1 MWLRDLPTV
10 SPPFLSVSS
19 RENMMSHVNKTYV
32 ATGVSSGV
40 GAAVAADLTARG
52 ARVIGIDR
60 VEPKSDLAAFHRCD
74 LSDPNQ
80 IDDVIHTLSG
90 PIDGLVNIAGVPGS
104 LPIETVVKV
113 NYLALR
119 RLTEALLPRLN
130 DFGAVVNVAST
141 AGANWRARADL
152 VRSLIAV
159 DGWEAGLKQFLG
171 FGFNS
176 VQAYDVSKE
185 AVIQFSMLVSSRE
198 RHRGVRV
205 NTVSPGAVQTP
216 ILRTFYDT
224 MGADLLTRLRTQ
236 AGGRDA
242 RPEEIAGPVAF
253 LLSRD
258 AQWVNGTDLI
268 ADGGAE
274 VSLTLDGLARPAKS
288 LAF

>member
-1 MWLRDLPTV
+1 MTHLD
-10 SPPFLSVSS
+10 
-19 RENMMSHVNKTYV
+19 KTYV
-32 ATGVSSGV
+32 LTGVSSGV
-40 GAAVAADLTARG
+40 GAALATDLMARG
-52 ARVIGIDR
+52 ARIIGIDR
-60 VEPKSDLAAFHRCD
+60 VEPQAALAAFHRCD
-74 LSDPNQ
+74 LTDPAQ
-80 IDDVIHTLSG
+80 IDATIAAIGG
-90 PIDGLVNIAGVPGS
+90 PLDGLVNIAGVPGS
-104 LPIETVVKV
+104 MPVDMVIKV

-119 RLTEALLPRLN
+119 RLTDALLPRIA
-130 DFGAVVNVAST
+130 DHGAVVNVAST

-159 DGWEAGLKQFLG
+159 DGWEAGLTHFLG
-171 FGFNS
+171 LGFTA

-185 AVIQFSMLVSSRE
+185 AVILYSMLVSSRE
-198 RHRGVRV
+198 RHRGIRV

-216 ILRTFYDT
+216 LLATFYDT

-258 AQWVNGTDLI
+258 AQWVNGVDLI

-274 VSLTLDGLARPAKS
+274 VSLTLEGLASPAKT

>member
-1 MWLRDLPTV
+1 MTH
-10 SPPFLSVSS
+10 SG
-19 RENMMSHVNKTYV
+19 KTYV
-32 ATGVSSGV
+32 LTGVSSGV
-40 GAAVAADLTARG
+40 GAAVAADLGSRG
-52 ARVIGIDR
+52 ARIIGIDR
-60 VEPKSDLAAFHRCD
+60 VEPKAAVAVFHRCD
-74 LSDPNQ
+74 LTEPEQ
-80 IDDVIHTLSG
+80 IDAAIGAISG

-104 LPIETVVKV
+104 LPVETVVKV
-113 NYLALR
+113 NYLAVR
-119 RLTEALLPRLN
+119 RMTEALLPKLS

-159 DGWEAGLKQFLG
+159 EGWKAGLKHFVG
-171 FGFNS
+171 FGFSS

-185 AVIQFSMLVSSRE
+185 AVILYSMLVSSRE

-216 ILRTFYDT
+216 ILATFYDT

-242 RPEEIAGPVAF
+242 RPEEMAGPIAF

-258 AQWVNGTDLI
+258 AQWVNGIDLI

-274 VSLTLDGLARPAKS
+274 VSLTLEGLASPAKT

>member
-1 MWLRDLPTV
+1 
-10 SPPFLSVSS
+10 
-19 RENMMSHVNKTYV
+19 MSHASKTYV
-32 ATGVSSGV
+32 VTGVASGV
-40 GAAVAADLTARG
+40 GAAVAADLMTRG
-52 ARVIGIDR
+52 ARVIGLDR
-60 VEPKSDLAAFHRCD
+60 ADPTVDLAGFHRCD
-74 LSDPNQ
+74 LTDPAQ
-80 IDDVIHTLSG
+80 IDAAVAALAG
-90 PIDGLVNIAGVPGS
+90 PIDGLVNVAGVPGS
-104 LPIETVVKV
+104 LPVETVAKV

-119 RLTEALLPRLN
+119 RLTDALLPRLN

-159 DGWEAGLKQFLG
+159 EGWDAGLRHFLG
-171 FGFNS
+171 FGLDS
-176 VQAYDVSKE
+176 VRAYDLSKE
-185 AVIQFSMLVSSRE
+185 AVILYSMLVSSRE

-205 NTVSPGAVQTP
+205 NTVSPGAVETP
-216 ILRTFYDT
+216 ILSTFYDT
-224 MGADLLTRLRTQ
+224 MGADLLTRLRTH

-258 AQWVNGTDLI
+258 AQWVNGIDLI

-274 VSLTLDGLARPAKS
+274 VSLTLDGLASPART

>member
-1 MWLRDLPTV
+1 MTH
-10 SPPFLSVSS
+10 SG
-19 RENMMSHVNKTYV
+19 KTYV
-32 ATGVSSGV
+32 LTGVSSGV
-40 GAAVAADLTARG
+40 GAAVAANLSARG
-52 ARVIGIDR
+52 ARIIGIDR
-60 VEPKSDLAAFHRCD
+60 VQPNAAIAAFHGCD
-74 LSDPNQ
+74 LTDPAQ
-80 IDDVIHTLSG
+80 IDAVVAAIAE
-90 PIDGLVNIAGVPGS
+90 PINGLVNIAGVPGS
-104 LPIETVVKV
+104 LPVETVAKV
-113 NYLALR
+113 NYLAVR
-119 RLTEALLPRLN
+119 RLTEALLPRLA

-152 VRSLIAV
+152 IRSLIAV
-159 DGWEAGLKQFLG
+159 DGWEAGLKHFTG
-171 FGFNS
+171 FGFTS

-185 AVIQFSMLVSSRE
+185 AVILYSMLVSSRE

-216 ILRTFYDT
+216 ILATFYDT

-242 RPEEIAGPVAF
+242 RPEEMAGPIAF

-258 AQWVNGTDLI
+258 AQWVNGIDLM

-274 VSLTLDGLARPAKS
+274 VSLTLEGLVSPAKT

>member
-1 MWLRDLPTV
+1 MTH
-10 SPPFLSVSS
+10 SG
-19 RENMMSHVNKTYV
+19 KTYV
-32 ATGVSSGV
+32 LTGVSSGV
-40 GAAVAADLTARG
+40 GAAVAADLAGRG
-52 ARVIGIDR
+52 ARIIGIDR
-60 VEPKSDLAAFHRCD
+60 VEPKAVVAAFHRCD
-74 LSDPNQ
+74 LTDPAQ
-80 IDDVIHTLSG
+80 IDAVIAAISG

-104 LPIETVVKV
+104 LPVETVAKV

-119 RLTEALLPRLN
+119 RLTEAFLPRLA

-141 AGANWRARADL
+141 AGANWRERADL
-152 VRSLIAV
+152 VQSLIAV
-159 DGWEAGLKQFLG
+159 EGWEAGLKHFTG

-185 AVIQFSMLVSSRE
+185 AVILYSMLVSSQE

-216 ILRTFYDT
+216 ILATFYDT

-242 RPEEIAGPVAF
+242 RPEEMAGPIAF

-258 AQWVNGTDLI
+258 AQWVNGIDLI

-274 VSLTLDGLARPAKS
+274 VSLTLEGLASPAKT

>member
-1 MWLRDLPTV
+1 MT
-10 SPPFLSVSS
+10 
-19 RENMMSHVNKTYV
+19 HKNKTYV
-32 ATGVSSGV
+32 VTGVSSGV
-40 GAAVAADLTARG
+40 GAAVAASLSQRG

-60 VEPKSDLAAFHRCD
+60 IEPQVELADFHRCD
-74 LSDPNQ
+74 LTDPKQ
-80 IDDVIHTLSG
+80 IDATVAALNG

-104 LPIETVVKV
+104 LPAETVIKV

-119 RLTEALLPRLN
+119 RLTEALLPRLQ

-141 AGANWRARADL
+141 AGANWRGRAEMLKSIIGIEDW
-152 VRSLIAV
+152 
-159 DGWEAGLKQFLG
+159 DQGLRHFLG
-171 FGFNS
+171 FGFDG

-185 AVIQFSMLVSSRE
+185 AVILFSMLVSSRE

-205 NTVSPGAVQTP
+205 NTVSPGAVETP
-216 ILRTFYDT
+216 ILRNFYDT

-242 RPEEIAGPVAF
+242 RPEEIAGPIAF

-258 AQWVNGTDLI
+258 AEWVNGTDLMV
-268 ADGGAE
+268 DGGAE
-274 VSLTLDGLARPAKS
+274 VSFTLEGLASPAKA

>member
-1 MWLRDLPTV
+1 
-10 SPPFLSVSS
+10 
-19 RENMMSHVNKTYV
+19 MSHAGRTYV
-32 ATGVSSGV
+32 LTGVASGV
-40 GAAVAADLTARG
+40 GAAVAADLTGRG
-52 ARVIGIDR
+52 AAVVGIDR
-60 VEPKSDLAAFHRCD
+60 VKPKATLAAFHRCD
-74 LSDPNQ
+74 LTEPSQ
-80 IDDVIHTLSG
+80 IDATVAALGG
-90 PIDGLVNIAGVPGS
+90 PIDGLVNVAGVPGS
-104 LPIETVVKV
+104 VPIETVVRV

-119 RLTEALLPRLN
+119 RLTEALLPRIA
-130 DFGAVVNVAST
+130 DHGAVVNVAST

-152 VRSLIAV
+152 VRGLIAV
-159 DGWEAGLKQFLG
+159 EGWEAGLRHFLG
-171 FGFNS
+171 LGLTS
-176 VQAYDVSKE
+176 VQAYDMSKE
-185 AVIQFSMLVSSRE
+185 AVILYSMLVSSRE

-216 ILRTFYDT
+216 ILASFYDT

-274 VSLTLDGLARPAKS
+274 VSLTLEGLATPART

>member
-1 MWLRDLPTV
+1 MTH
-10 SPPFLSVSS
+10 SG
-19 RENMMSHVNKTYV
+19 KTYIL
-32 ATGVSSGV
+32 TGVSSGV
-40 GAAVAADLTARG
+40 GAAVAADLSARG
-52 ARVIGIDR
+52 ARIIGIDR
-60 VEPKSDLAAFHRCD
+60 VQPNVAITAFHGCN
-74 LSDPNQ
+74 LTDPAQ
-80 IDDVIHTLSG
+80 IDTVVAAIAE
-90 PIDGLVNIAGVPGS
+90 PINGLVNIAGVPGS
-104 LPIETVVKV
+104 LPVETVAKV
-113 NYLALR
+113 NYLAVR
-119 RLTEALLPRLN
+119 RLTEALLPRLT

-141 AGANWRARADL
+141 AGANWRARTDL
-152 VRSLIAV
+152 IRSLIAV
-159 DGWEAGLKQFLG
+159 EGWEAGLKHFTG

-185 AVIQFSMLVSSRE
+185 AVILYSMLVSSRE

-216 ILRTFYDT
+216 ILATFYDT

-242 RPEEIAGPVAF
+242 RPEEMAGPIAF

-258 AQWVNGTDLI
+258 AQWVNGIDLI

-274 VSLTLDGLARPAKS
+274 VSLTLEGLASPAKT

>member
-1 MWLRDLPTV
+1 
-10 SPPFLSVSS
+10 
-19 RENMMSHVNKTYV
+19 MSHSDRTYV
-32 ATGVSSGV
+32 VTGVSSGV

-52 ARVIGIDR
+52 ARVIGLDR
-60 VEPKSDLAAFHRCD
+60 VEPKVAMAAFHRCD
-74 LSDPNQ
+74 LTDPAR
-80 IDDVIHTLSG
+80 IDAVVAALRDPL
-90 PIDGLVNIAGVPGS
+90 DGLVNVAGVPGS
-104 LPIETVVKV
+104 APVETVIKV

-119 RLTEALLPRLN
+119 RLTEALLPRLA

-141 AGANWRARADL
+141 AGANWRERAEL
-152 VRSLIAV
+152 VRALIAV
-159 DGWEAGLKQFLG
+159 EGWEAGLSRFLG
-171 FGFNS
+171 FGFTA

-185 AVIQFSMLVSSRE
+185 AVILYSMLVSSRE
-198 RHRGVRV
+198 RRRGVRV

-216 ILRTFYDT
+216 ILSAFYDT

-258 AQWVNGTDLI
+258 AQWVNGVDLI

-274 VSLTLDGLARPAKS
+274 VCLTLEGLASPPGT